1 MPLAKSITPKRI
13 SVLSLSRYAITIIL
27 IALVFPAFSQ
37 DNSPYTRYGIGDLV
51 PSTNINSRGMG
62 GIAAGYIDPFGLT
75 INFNNPASY
84 SNFQITPEPKSKR
97 KLAAGRAV
105 LDVGVNFDS
114 RTLQEPGNPEKFKA
128 SNAIF
133 SHVQV
138 GMPLSQRWG
147 MSFGIRPISR
157 ISYKIG
163 KFERLTDPDSNL
175 PIDSAYT
182 QYQGEGGSYL
192 ASGGFAVKLI
202 KNPKNQLSAGVN
214 VGYYFGEK
222 DYSTKRTLINDSIE
236 YYRANYDSKT
246 VFGNLFFTGG
256 LLYRTRIKENLS
268 FTAGVY
274 GNMRRQLN
282 ATQDIIRETFYADPT
297 LGDVQLDSVSTQTDI
312 KGKVIYPA
320 SFTAGFTIE
329 KLPEQKK
336 GGWMLGVDFQQ
347 TNWDNYRFYGQVDSV
362 KNKWELRVGGELY
375 PAPSKNYFS
384 YVRYRAGFFVGP
396 DYISVKN
403 KLPLFGLSFGLALPL
418 SNQGIR
424 YGTPNQ
430 STMVNVAFEYI
441 RRGNND
447 NVLREN
453 MFRFS
458 MGFSLTDLWFIKRKY
473 D

>member
-1 MPLAKSITPKRI
+1 MLLAKSITPKRI
-13 SVLSLSRYAITIIL
+13 SALSLSRYALTTIL
-27 IALVFPAFSQ
+27 IAFIFPAFSQ

-62 GIAAGYIDPFGLT
+62 GISAGYLDPYGLT

-84 SNFQITPEPKSKR
+84 VGFQATPEPKSKR

-105 LDVGVNFDS
+105 LDVGINFDN

-128 SNAIF
+128 SNALF

-138 GMPLSQRWG
+138 GMPVSQRWG
-147 MSFGIRPISR
+147 ISFGIRPMSR

-163 KFERLTDPDSNL
+163 RFERLVDPITSQ

-182 QYQGEGGSYL
+182 QYQGDGGTYL
-192 ASGGFAVKLI
+192 ASGGVAVKLVN
-202 KNPKNQLSAGVN
+202 KEKQLLSLGAN
-214 VGYYFGEK
+214 VGYFFGSK
-222 DYSTKRTLINDSIE
+222 DYSTKRTFVNDTVE
-236 YYRANYDSKT
+236 YYRANFESEST
-246 VFGNLFFTGG
+246 FGNFFVTGG
-256 LLYRTRIKENLS
+256 LLYRSQIKKNLS
-268 FTAGVY
+268 LTVGAY
-274 GNMRRQLN
+274 GNLRRNLN

-297 LGDVQLDSVSTQTDI
+297 LGDVQLDSVSIQKDI

-336 GGWMLGVDFQQ
+336 GGWLLGVDFQQ
-347 TNWDNYRFYGQVDSV
+347 TNWDDYRFYGQVDSV

-375 PAPSKNYFS
+375 PVPTKNYFS

-396 DYISVKN
+396 DYISIKN
-403 KLPLFGLSFGLALPL
+403 KLPLYGLSLGLGLPL
-418 SNQGIR
+418 SNQGMR

-430 STMVNVAFEYI
+430 STMVNVSLEYI

-458 MGFSLTDLWFIKRKY
+458 LGFSLTDLWFIKRKY